1 MSQRA
6 ARALRPYVHLSRPVR
21 SDDATPS
28 ERDLQSRV
36 IDQRGENTRETAH
49 GARTRRSAPE
59 CAVGR
64 GKLVFV
70 EPAARIRAFFS
81 PPPAAVLP
89 KRNRKKRNAA
99 ERSTL
104 SVSDRDRV
112 GRHHPTRSID
122 LIYLFDDDVV
132 VARVTSVGLRTS
144 RRRIYG
150 GNREEATRETRVFRV
165 GFPARHTF
173 ATFAIV
179 HIWLS

>member
-1 MSQRA
+1 MICNLES
-6 ARALRPYVHLSRPVR
+6 L
-21 SDDATPS
+21 
-28 ERDLQSRV
+28 
-36 IDQRGENTRETAH
+36 I
-49 GARTRRSAPE
+49 SAE
-59 CAVGR
+59 KTR
-64 GKLVFV
+64 GKPRT
-70 EPAARIRAFFS
+70 ERERAGVRQNVPSDAGNSFS
-81 PPPAAVLP
+81 SSLPREFAPSSPPPPAAVLP